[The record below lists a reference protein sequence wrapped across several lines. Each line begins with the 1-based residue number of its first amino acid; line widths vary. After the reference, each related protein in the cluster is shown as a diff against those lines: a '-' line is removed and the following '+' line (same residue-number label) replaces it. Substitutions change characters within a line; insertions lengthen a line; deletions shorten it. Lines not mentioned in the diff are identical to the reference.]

1 MAKANASGKSG
12 MLGTGAGK
20 GQGANASKHSADDA
34 GRTHRQKEKP
44 GIDTTDGIMVAYTR
58 EDETAD
64 AFIERTV
71 HQLGGKYR
79 ITVATS
85 DNLEQMT
92 VLSLGALRMSAQNL
106 KEEIERSN
114 REAYEKYR

>member
-1 MAKANASGKSG
+1 MS
-12 MLGTGAGK
+12 GTGAGK
-20 GQGANASKHSADDA
+20 GRGGSAADNV
-34 GRTHRQKEKP
+34 GRTRRQKEKP

-92 VLSLGALRMSAQNL
+92 VLSLGALRMSAHNL
-106 KEEIERSN
+106 KEEIERENESN
-114 REAYEKYR
+114 LPYRNQ